1 MQLTRENL
9 QTIAAGLNMTFNTAF
24 KETETQWQKLAM
36 KVSSGSAQNTY
47 AWLGKFPKMRE
58 WIGDKVIHKL
68 EAQGYTIPNKSFES
82 TVEVL
87 RDDIEDDNIGQYSN
101 MVQQATWS
109 GAQLP
114 DEMVAALL
122 NDGDTNLCYDGK
134 PFFSS
139 DHPVTVSGKQGKAS
153 NLGTAKL
160 SVASRAAAEA
170 SYGKARTA
178 MRSLKD
184 EDGRGLKVRPTVL
197 VVPPA
202 QEDVAKTLLTADKF
216 DDNSNN
222 IYKGTAELV
231 VLDDLEDDNAWYL
244 LDQHMPVKPLIIQ
257 ERKKLV
263 FVQQTDINSPDV
275 FSRGVYKFGIEA
287 RYGAGY
293 SFWQLAYKSTG
304 TA

>member
-9 QTIAAGLNMTFNTAF
+9 QAIAAGLNMTFDKTF
-24 KETETQWQKLAM
+24 KETDSQWEKLAM
-36 KVSSGSAQNTY
+36 KVTSSGAQNTY
-47 AWLGKFPKMRE
+47 AWLKKFPKMRE

-68 EAQGYTIPNKSFES
+68 ESQGYTIRNKPYEA

-101 MVQQATWS
+101 MVEQATWS
-109 GAQLP
+109 GVQLP
-114 DEMVAALL
+114 DELVADLL
-122 NDGDTNLCYDGK
+122 NNGHENLGYDGK

-139 DHPVTVSGKQGKAS
+139 DHPTEINGKQGKAS
-153 NLGTAKL
+153 NIGTAKL

-184 EDGRGLKVRPTVL
+184 ENGRGLKVRPTVL

-202 QEDVAKTLLTADKF
+202 QEDVARTLLTADKF
-216 DDNSNN
+216 DDGSIN
-222 IYKGTAELV
+222 IYKGTAELI
-231 VLDDLEDDNAWYL
+231 VLDDLDDDNAWYL
-244 LDQHMPVKPLIIQ
+244 LDQHMPVKPLVIQ

-263 FVQQTDINSPDV
+263 FVRQTDINSPDV

>member
-9 QTIAAGLNMTFNTAF
+9 QAIAAGLNMTFNNAF

-36 KVSSGSAQNTY
+36 KVSSSSAQNTY
-47 AWLGKFPKMRE
+47 AWLKKFPKMRE
-58 WIGDKVIHKL
+58 WIGDKVVHKL
-68 EAQGYTIPNKSFES
+68 ESQGYTIPNKPYES

-101 MVQQATWS
+101 MVEQATWS
-109 GAQLP
+109 GSQLP
-114 DEMVAALL
+114 DELVADLL
-122 NDGDTNLCYDGK
+122 THGDTNPCYDGQ
-134 PFFSS
+134 PFFSTN
-139 DHPVTVSGKQGKAS
+139 HPTTINGKAGKAS

-160 SVASRAAAEA
+160 SVASLAEA
-170 SYGKARTA
+170 EAGYGKARTQ
-178 MRSLKD
+178 MRNLKD
-184 EDGRGLKVRPTVL
+184 ENGKGLKVRPTVL

-202 QEDVAKTLLTADKF
+202 LEDIGKTLLTSDKF
-216 DDNSNN
+216 SDNTVN

-231 VLDDLEDDNAWYL
+231 VLDDLDDDNAWYL

-257 ERKKLV
+257 ERKKLQ
-263 FVQQTDINSPDV
+263 FVRQTDINSPDV

-293 SFWQLAYKSTG
+293 SFWQLAFKSTG

>member
-9 QTIAAGLNMTFNTAF
+9 QAIAAGLNMTFNTAF

-47 AWLGKFPKMRE
+47 AWLSKFPKMRE
-58 WIGDKVIHKL
+58 WIGDKVVHKL
-68 EAQGYTIPNKSFES
+68 SSQGYTIPNKSYES

-139 DHPVTVSGKQGKAS
+139 EHPIIVNGKQGKAS

-160 SVASRAAAEA
+160 SVASEEAIEA
-170 SYGKARTA
+170 SYGKARNA
-178 MRSLKD
+178 MRNLKD
-184 EDGRGLKVRPTVL
+184 EDGRALKVRPTLL
-197 VVPPA
+197 VVPPSL
-202 QEDVAKTLLTADKF
+202 ESVAKKLLTSSKLADGK
-216 DDNSNN
+216 DN
-222 IYKGTAELV
+222 IYKDTAELV
-231 VLDDLEDDNAWYL
+231 VLDDLDDDNAWYL

-257 ERKKLV
+257 ERKKLT

-275 FSRGVYKFGIEA
+275 FSRGVYKYGVEA